1 MEKSNKTVKRKL
13 KEQIDSGRNNSGIP
27 IIPQKFEKALVRD
40 KEIITEEIVIEGRKI
55 PLRDIRIKML
65 KDHQKFMRIY
75 LEVENHKEKND
86 MLQFLRNIN
95 EYHPSFD
102 KLTEAE
108 LSNKITAIKQTRNLM
123 FWHDGSTI
131 SNHSHLMIMVACMF
145 DPAVYLTDQEY
156 FNLYGKHINIQ
167 SVIEKPY
174 LYILARCRSDDSQL
188 LYSSE
193 CLGDILNLKDD
204 VEHNGKSVHDIARIF
219 KGDNPA
225 CQLEA
230 GHQKNGDYFC

>member
-1 MEKSNKTVKRKL
+1 
-13 KEQIDSGRNNSGIP
+13 
-27 IIPQKFEKALVRD
+27 
-40 KEIITEEIVIEGRKI
+40 
-55 PLRDIRIKML
+55 
-65 KDHQKFMRIY
+65 
-75 LEVENHKEKND
+75 
-86 MLQFLRNIN
+86 MLQFLRHIN

-123 FWHDGSTI
+123 FWHDGSSI

-145 DPAVYLTDQEY
+145 DLEIYLTDQEY

-174 LYILARCRSDDSQL
+174 LYDSQL

-193 CLGDILNLKDD
+193 RLDDILNLKDD
-204 VEHNGKSVHDIARIF
+204 VEYNGRKVHDIARIF

-230 GHQKNGDYFC
+230 GHQKNGDFFRWQCPLNANISSDLVYTLSQPNFSLEDRIKKVKQSSLSAKKT

>member
-1 MEKSNKTVKRKL
+1 
-13 KEQIDSGRNNSGIP
+13 
-27 IIPQKFEKALVRD
+27 
-40 KEIITEEIVIEGRKI
+40 
-55 PLRDIRIKML
+55 ML

-75 LEVENHKEKND
+75 LKAENYKEKNY
-86 MLQFLRNIN
+86 MLQ
-95 EYHPSFD
+95 
-102 KLTEAE
+102 
-108 LSNKITAIKQTRNLM
+108 

-156 FNLYGKHINIQ
+156 FNLYGKYINIQ

-174 LYILARCRSDDSQL
+174 LHILARCRSDDSQL
-188 LYSSE
+188 LYSSKR
-193 CLGDILNLKDD
+193 LDDILNLKDG
-204 VEHNGKSVHDIARIF
+204 VEHNGKNVHDIARIF

-230 GHQKNGDYFC
+230 GHQKNGNYFCWQCPLNAKMSSNLVYNYHNQISH

>member
-1 MEKSNKTVKRKL
+1 
-13 KEQIDSGRNNSGIP
+13 
-27 IIPQKFEKALVRD
+27 
-40 KEIITEEIVIEGRKI
+40 
-55 PLRDIRIKML
+55 
-65 KDHQKFMRIY
+65 
-75 LEVENHKEKND
+75 

-145 DPAVYLTDQEY
+145 DPAVHLTDQEY
-156 FNLYGKHINIQ
+156 FNLYGKHTNFQ

-174 LYILARCRSDDSQL
+174 LSILARCRSNDSQL
-188 LYSSE
+188 LYSFE
-193 CLGDILNLKDD
+193 RLDDILNLKDD
-204 VEHNGKSVHDIARIF
+204 AEHNGKSVHDLARIF
-219 KGDNPA
+219 KGDNLA

-230 GHQKNGDYFC
+230 GHQKNGD

>member
-1 MEKSNKTVKRKL
+1 
-13 KEQIDSGRNNSGIP
+13 
-27 IIPQKFEKALVRD
+27 
-40 KEIITEEIVIEGRKI
+40 
-55 PLRDIRIKML
+55 
-65 KDHQKFMRIY
+65 
-75 LEVENHKEKND
+75 

-108 LSNKITAIKQTRNLM
+108 LSNKITTIKQTRNLM
-123 FWHDGSTI
+123 FWYDGSTI

-145 DPAVYLTDQEY
+145 DPAVSLTDQEY

-193 CLGDILNLKDD
+193 RLDDILSLKDD
-204 VEHNGKSVHDIARIF
+204 VEHNGKSVHDIARIS

-225 CQLEA
+225 CRLEA
-230 GHQKNGDYFC
+230 GHQKNGDYFCWQCPLNAKMSSDLVYTLSQPNFSLEDRIKKVKQSSLSAKKLENNIVKPFKNKKKT